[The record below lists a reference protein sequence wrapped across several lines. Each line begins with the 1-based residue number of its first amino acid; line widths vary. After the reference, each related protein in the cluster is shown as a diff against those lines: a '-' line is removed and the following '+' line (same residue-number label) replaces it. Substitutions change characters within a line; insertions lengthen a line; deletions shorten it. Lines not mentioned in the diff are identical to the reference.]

1 MTSVAMTSAV
11 MTSEQTGRCEIDPR
25 NDAKLLTPLLLMALV
40 IAAGILVYALS
51 GHALAA
57 I

>member
-1 MTSVAMTSAV
+1 MPS
-11 MTSEQTGRCEIDPR
+11 QRKIDRR

-40 IAAGILVYALS
+40 IAAGVLFAVLID
-51 GHALAA
+51 HALAA

>member
-1 MTSVAMTSAV
+1 
-11 MTSEQTGRCEIDPR
+11 MTSERTSQRKIDRR
-25 NDAKLLTPLLLMALV
+25 NDAKLLTPLLVMALV
-40 IAAGILVYALS
+40 ITAGILFYALS